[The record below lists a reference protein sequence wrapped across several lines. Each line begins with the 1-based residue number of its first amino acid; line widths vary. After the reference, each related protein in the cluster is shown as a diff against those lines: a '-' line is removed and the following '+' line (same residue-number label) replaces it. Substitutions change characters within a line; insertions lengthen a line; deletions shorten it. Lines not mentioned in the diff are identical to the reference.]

1 MTEEN
6 PTMVLVES
14 SENPHEITKFSDTLI
29 RYSDTKERDLDIY
42 ILREVFLPENE
53 LFKNIQPDYN
63 QNDSTKLDYIKNKPV
78 TAEYVTNYLTK
89 DKSIPV
95 AQQMGNSAFV
105 VED

>member
-1 MTEEN
+1 MFYDY
-6 PTMVLVES
+6 S
-14 SENPHEITKFSDTLI
+14 SIDQSLTRSYKQHFLTGLPLK
-29 RYSDTKERDLDIY
+29 K
-42 ILREVFLPENE
+42 ILPKTPV
-53 LFKNIQPDYN
+53 KSDYN
-63 QNDSTKLDYIKNKPV
+63 QNESTKLDYIKNKPV